1 MKDVVLKAEN
11 KRKVFT
17 KEKGNSRININYNP
31 LKVNYRLIYKRR
43 DGLHMEKGILK
54 EIKAILNFKEKIFAC
69 LLRKTFIKV
78 YKKGIEKG
86 FNSKMWKS
94 NAISKAIARCC

>member
-1 MKDVVLKAEN
+1 MFRTKEIKKVKKEKN
-11 KRKVFT
+11 EKNERKVFT
-17 KEKGNSRININYNP
+17 KKRGNSKINKNCNP

-43 DGLHMEKGILK
+43 DGLYMEKETLK
-54 EIKAILNFKEKIFAC
+54 EIKVILNFKEKIFAC

-86 FNSKMWKS
+86 FNSR
-94 NAISKAIARCC
+94 I

>member
-1 MKDVVLKAEN
+1 MKDVVLKVLKEN
-11 KRKVFT
+11 GKNVFT
-17 KEKGNSRININYNP
+17 KKKGSSKIKKNCNP

-86 FNSKMWKS
+86 FNSKM
-94 NAISKAIARCC
+94 